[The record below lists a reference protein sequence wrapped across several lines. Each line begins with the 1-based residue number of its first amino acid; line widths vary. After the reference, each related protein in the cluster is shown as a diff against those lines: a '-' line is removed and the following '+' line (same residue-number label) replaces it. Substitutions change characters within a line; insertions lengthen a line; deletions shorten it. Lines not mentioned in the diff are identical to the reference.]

1 MTSVTNKKCKMKY
14 CHLVESKNN
23 KLFLLE
29 YDRGGEA
36 SHSGHFEEISIKD
49 SHEISCGSSWG
60 IPMKDI
66 TDIIYF
72 FSKKKYGVVS
82 NKRQLV
88 LDSVYDDL
96 LFLDK
101 DSIKSKLDKRLFN
114 AELFGYKGII
124 DIDSYSYIVKN
135 DQLVKL
141 DILNSIVSDFTTLS
155 KLVVK
160 TYGLRGL
167 LDNNYNELTKVCY
180 DNINVHSHSISDTIV
195 YQFYKKNTSSV
206 GFQSIKN
213 GLTIVDDCKI
223 LNESSYFVQ
232 DCILLERNKKIALF
246 SFTGRQ
252 LLPFEYTRIDQIKG
266 TNLYITY
273 NNETSNHDIFK
284 KDNSN
289 IEKISNDNL
298 IYCNHTDHDVY
309 GLILCIIQND
319 LYVIKNVEGK
329 VLATIESVPEG
340 YKLYLSS
347 LSDHTIE
354 CYRDDYSDRFFKHTE
369 YITIDFKGNELSR
382 RIKQIQEW
390 GDDWPDDSEDWR
402 NEYYGAFEDDPSAE
416 WR

>member
-1 MTSVTNKKCKMKY
+1 M
-14 CHLVESKNN
+14 
-23 KLFLLE
+23 
-29 YDRGGEA
+29 
-36 SHSGHFEEISIKD
+36 
-49 SHEISCGSSWG
+49 
-60 IPMKDI
+60 
-66 TDIIYF
+66 
-72 FSKKKYGVVS
+72 
-82 NKRQLV
+82 
-88 LDSVYDDL
+88 
-96 LFLDK
+96 
-101 DSIKSKLDKRLFN
+101 
-114 AELFGYKGII
+114 
-124 DIDSYSYIVKN
+124 
-135 DQLVKL
+135 
-141 DILNSIVSDFTTLS
+141 
-155 KLVVK
+155 
-160 TYGLRGL
+160 
-167 LDNNYNELTKVCY
+167 
-180 DNINVHSHSISDTIV
+180 
-195 YQFYKKNTSSV
+195 
-206 GFQSIKN
+206 
-213 GLTIVDDCKI
+213 TIVDDCKI

-246 SFTGRQ
+246 SFDGRQ
-252 LLPFEYTRIDQIKG
+252 LLSFEYTRIDQIKG

-273 NNETSNHDIFK
+273 NNETGNHDIFK

-309 GLILCIIQND
+309 GLILCVIQND

-329 VLATIESVPEG
+329 VLATIESVPED

-354 CYRDDYSDRFFKHTE
+354 CYRDDYSDRYFKHTE